1 MKNKKN
7 NMQTYIQ
14 IDPMT
19 GMTIELRQK
28 NSIATKSLKA
38 IIYGHSFEEVISVL
52 KANGTS
58 CFINGKFVC

>member
-1 MKNKKN
+1 MKNN

-19 GMTIELRQK
+19 GTRIELRQK
-28 NSIATKSLKA
+28 NEISKESLKA
-38 IIYGHSFEEVISVL
+38 IIYGRSFEKVISVL

-58 CFINGKFVC
+58 FFINGKFVC

>member
-1 MKNKKN
+1 MKKN
-7 NMQTYIQ
+7 NMKTYIQ

-19 GMTIELRQK
+19 GTRIELRQK
-28 NSIATKSLKA
+28 NSIATESLKA
-38 IIYGHSFEEVISVL
+38 IIYGKSFEQVISVL

>member
-1 MKNKKN
+1 MKNN
-7 NMQTYIQ
+7 NIKTYVQ

-19 GMTIELRQK
+19 GTRIELRQK
-28 NSIATKSLKA
+28 NSISSESLKA
-38 IIYGHSFEEVISVL
+38 VLYGKSFEQVISVL

>member
-19 GMTIELRQK
+19 GTRIELRQK

-38 IIYGHSFEEVISVL
+38 VMYGRSFEQVISVL

>member
-1 MKNKKN
+1 MKNKNN
-7 NMQTYIQ
+7 NMKTYIQ

-19 GMTIELRQK
+19 GTRIELRQK

-38 IIYGHSFEEVISVL
+38 VMYGRSFEQVISVL

>member
-19 GMTIELRQK
+19 GMKLELRQK
-28 NSIATKSLKA
+28 NEISSESLKA
-38 IIYGHSFEEVISVL
+38 IFYGKSFEKMISVF

>member
-7 NMQTYIQ
+7 NMKTYIQ

-19 GMTIELRQK
+19 GMRIELRQK
-28 NSIATKSLKA
+28 DSIATKSLKA
-38 IIYGHSFEEVISVL
+38 VMYGRSFEQVISVL

>member
-1 MKNKKN
+1 MKNKN

-19 GMTIELRQK
+19 GTTIELRQK
-28 NSIATKSLKA
+28 NTIATESLKA
-38 IIYGHSFEEVISVL
+38 ILFGKSFEEVISVL

>member
-19 GMTIELRQK
+19 GDRIELRQK
-28 NSIATKSLKA
+28 NTIATESLKA
-38 IIYGHSFEEVISVL
+38 IFYGRSFEQVISVL

>member
-1 MKNKKN
+1 MKNKTN

-19 GMTIELRQK
+19 GTRIELRQK
-28 NSIATKSLKA
+28 NSISSESLKA
-38 IIYGHSFEEVISVL
+38 IFYGRSFEQVISVL

>member
-19 GMTIELRQK
+19 GTRIELRQK
-28 NSIATKSLKA
+28 DSISIKSLKA
-38 IIYGHSFEEVISVL
+38 IMYGRSFEQVISVL

>member
-19 GMTIELRQK
+19 GTRIELRQK
-28 NSIATKSLKA
+28 NSISSESLKA
-38 IIYGHSFEEVISVL
+38 IFYGKSFENVISVL

>member
-19 GMTIELRQK
+19 GTRIELRQK
-28 NSIATKSLKA
+28 DSIANKSLKA
-38 IIYGHSFEEVISVL
+38 VMYGRSFEQVISVL

>member
-19 GMTIELRQK
+19 GDRLELRQK
-28 NSIATKSLKA
+28 NTISDESLKA
-38 IIYGHSFEEVISVL
+38 LFYGRSFEKVISVF